1 LAAINHGLIGVI
13 VMLNHLCKYIVKTIE
28 VLSMLGIILIMIFT
42 AYEVSIREIFG
53 KPTIW
58 TNEITSY
65 MLVWF
70 GMLSILYAY
79 TKKAHVSVD
88 LVYRKF
94 NAGLQKI
101 LDLINEILTF
111 IFAIFVLIYGFK
123 YWWLFIFAIFVLI
136 YGFKYWWLGY
146 SRGWRHFG
154 MLDVPMSYTR
164 IAMPIIGFLLALFVL
179 LSIYEKIRKV
189 SFESNS

>member
-1 LAAINHGLIGVI
+1 
-13 VMLNHLCKYIVKTIE
+13 MLNHLCKYIEKTIE
-28 VLSMLGIILIMIFT
+28 VLSIIGIILIMMFT
-42 AYEVSIREIFG
+42 AYEVSLRGIFG

-79 TKKAHVSVD
+79 IKKAHVSVG

-94 NAGLQKI
+94 NVGFQKI

-111 IFAIFVLIYGFK
+111 IFAIFVLIYG
-123 YWWLFIFAIFVLI
+123 V
-136 YGFKYWWLGY
+136 KYWWLGY

-154 MLDVPMSYTR
+154 MLDIPMSYTR
-164 IAMPIIGFLLALFVL
+164 VAMPITGFLLSLFVL

-189 SFESNS
+189 TFESNS

>member
-1 LAAINHGLIGVI
+1 
-13 VMLNHLCKYIVKTIE
+13 MLNHLSKYIVKAIE
-28 VLSMLGIILIMIFT
+28 VLSIIGVILIMLFT

-70 GMLSILYAY
+70 GMLSIIYAY
-79 TKKAHVSVD
+79 TQKAHVSVD
-88 LVYRKF
+88 LVYRKL
-94 NAGLQKI
+94 NAGIQKM

-111 IFAIFVLIYGFK
+111 IFAVFVLIYG
-123 YWWLFIFAIFVLI
+123 L
-136 YGFKYWWLGY
+136 KYWWLGY

-154 MLDVPMSYTR
+154 MLDIPMSYTR
-164 IAMPIIGFLLALFVL
+164 IALPIAGFLLGFFVL
-179 LSIYEKIRKV
+179 LSIYEKIRKGN
-189 SFESNS
+189 SFSDNS

>member
-1 LAAINHGLIGVI
+1 
-13 VMLNHLCKYIVKTIE
+13 
-28 VLSMLGIILIMIFT
+28 MLGIILIMIFT

-111 IFAIFVLIYGFK
+111 IFAIFVLIYG
-123 YWWLFIFAIFVLI
+123 L
-136 YGFKYWWLGY
+136 KYWWLGY

-154 MLDVPMSYTR
+154 MLDIPMSYTR
-164 IAMPIIGFLLALFVL
+164 IAIPIIGFLLALFVL
-179 LSIYEKIRKV
+179 LSIYEKIHKV
-189 SFESNS
+189 SSESSS

>member
-1 LAAINHGLIGVI
+1 
-13 VMLNHLCKYIVKTIE
+13 MLNQLYRYIVKAIE
-28 VLSMLGIILIMIFT
+28 VLSMIGIILIMVFT
-42 AYEVSIREIFG
+42 VYEVSIREIAG
-53 KPTIW
+53 QPTIW

-79 TKKAHVSVD
+79 AQKAHVSVD
-88 LVYRKF
+88 LIYRKL
-94 NAGLQKI
+94 NAGLQKK
-101 LDLINEILTF
+101 LLLINEILTF
-111 IFAIFVLIYGFK
+111 VFAVFVF
-123 YWWLFIFAIFVLI
+123 I

-164 IAMPIIGFLLALFVL
+164 IAMPITGFLLALFVL
-179 LSIYEKIRKV
+179 LSIYEKIRKI
-189 SFESNS
+189 SSTGHSR

>member
-1 LAAINHGLIGVI
+1 
-13 VMLNHLCKYIVKTIE
+13 MLNHLCKYIKKTIE
-28 VLSMLGIILIMIFT
+28 VLSIIGIILIMIFT

-70 GMLSILYAY
+70 GMFSILYAY
-79 TKKAHVSVD
+79 IKKAHVSVD

-101 LDLINEILTF
+101 LDLTNEILTF

-123 YWWLFIFAIFVLI
+123 YL
-136 YGFKYWWLGY
+136 WLGY

-164 IAMPIIGFLLALFVL
+164 VAIPITGFLLALFVL

-189 SFESNS
+189 SSESNS

>member
-1 LAAINHGLIGVI
+1 
-13 VMLNHLCKYIVKTIE
+13 MLNHLCKYIEKTIE
-28 VLSMLGIILIMIFT
+28 VLSIIGIILIMMFT
-42 AYEVSIREIFG
+42 AYEVSLREIFG

-70 GMLSILYAY
+70 GMFSILYAY
-79 TKKAHVSVD
+79 IKKAHVSVD

-94 NAGLQKI
+94 NVGFQKI
-101 LDLINEILTF
+101 LDLINEILT
-111 IFAIFVLIYGFK
+111 
-123 YWWLFIFAIFVLI
+123 FIFAIFVLI

-189 SFESNS
+189 SLESNS

>member
-1 LAAINHGLIGVI
+1 
-13 VMLNHLCKYIVKTIE
+13 MLNHLCKYIEKTIE
-28 VLSMLGIILIMIFT
+28 VLSIIGIILIMMFT
-42 AYEVSIREIFG
+42 AYEVSLREIFG

-70 GMLSILYAY
+70 GMFSILYAY
-79 TKKAHVSVD
+79 IKKAHVSVD

-94 NAGLQKI
+94 NVGFQKI
-101 LDLINEILTF
+101 LDLINEILT
-111 IFAIFVLIYGFK
+111 
-123 YWWLFIFAIFVLI
+123 FIFAIFVLI